1 MALAFEVT
9 KNLTTEVGQNIE
21 PYFVRTPYI
30 IHEPNNSL
38 FQYYIKPDTNEAWDK
53 RADVLLGQYKTLSWK
68 DLQHHLAT
76 RAVSKVGAKQFPQLG
91 AIGFYKDLYTSQSY
105 ILAPVHDTQRTFDPP
120 TISAYIAGDRVNVT
134 VTPPKNVSYT
144 CYKIIMRNGYFAVE
158 SVIYNRSTSVPKPIV
173 NGIYEVTAIGYSEI
187 TGEYSSPSNTVY
199 IPVTGGR
206 STWEPAPMQ
215 VRMSLADLMD
225 VSLVDLLNAQM
236 LRYNEK
242 TQKWENV
249 SSTEEHVELL
259 GTEDR
264 GILQLGDTYISL

>member
-1 MALAFEVT
+1 MALTFEVT
-9 KNLTTEVGQNIE
+9 KNLTTEVAQNME
-21 PYFVRTPYI
+21 PYFVHTPYI
-30 IHEPNNSL
+30 IHEPDNSL
-38 FQYYIKPDTNEAWDK
+38 FQYYIKPGTNEAWDK
-53 RADVLLGQYKTLSWK
+53 HTEVPRGQYEVLSWR
-68 DLQHHLAT
+68 DPQHHLST

-120 TISAYIAGDRVNVT
+120 TISAYVAGDRVNVT
-134 VTPPKNVSYT
+134 VTPPKDVTYT
-144 CYKIIMRNGYFAVE
+144 CYKIIMRNGFFAVE
-158 SVIYNRSTSVPKPIV
+158 HVIYNRSTSVPKPIV
-173 NGIYEVTAIGYSEI
+173 NGTYEVTAIGYSEI
-187 TGEYSSPSNTVY
+187 TGEYSSPSNMVY
-199 IPVTGGR
+199 ISVTGGR

-242 TQKWENV
+242 LQKWENV

-259 GTEDR
+259 GTEDL